1 MQDQYSDIRPYH
13 DEEVRRVIQRL
24 TRARTL
30 QHALV
35 KYRFPAL
42 PAWLRQALLP
52 LAGWYLRRRTA
63 HIHTVESFQR
73 WLAPWIA
80 SLLKQSSDD
89 IVVRG
94 LEHLSSE
101 KSYLWISNH
110 KDIAMDPTLINYS
123 LHHAGWP
130 TSRIAI
136 GDNLLG
142 HPDVADIMRL
152 NKSFVVKRSVA
163 NKREK
168 LRELQKLSAYIR
180 TSLES
185 GHSIWIAQR
194 EGRAKDGID
203 RTDTAVLKMLALN
216 GRERGENFTATMT
229 AMRPVPVSI
238 QYEWDPC
245 DVQKAQELV
254 TRAET
259 GRYEKSLDEDTRS
272 ILLGLTGAKGR
283 IYVDFGHPLS
293 AAELASADDM
303 AQAIDLQLQQ
313 MCEILP
319 VQQSALYLLQQEYSL
334 ATEYDCSGVDTVT
347 HKKLLRRLEGL
358 DHAVRQR
365 LLQTYAAP
373 LLQKVAAENAEQQQ
387 SGSIE

>member
-1 MQDQYSDIRPYH
+1 MQDQYSDIRPY
-13 DEEVRRVIQRL
+13 DDDEVRDVILRL
-24 TRARTL
+24 TQARTL

-35 KYRFPAL
+35 KYRFPGL
-42 PAWLRQALLP
+42 PSWLRQALLP
-52 LAGWYLRRRTA
+52 LTGWLLRRRTA
-63 HIHTVESFQR
+63 HIDSVESFQR
-73 WLAPWIA
+73 WLSPWIE
-80 SLLKQSSDD
+80 SLLKHSTTD

-94 LEHLSSE
+94 LEHLCAE

-123 LHHAGWP
+123 LYHAGWP
-130 TSRIAI
+130 TSRVAI

-152 NKSFVVKRSVA
+152 NKSFVVKRSIA

-180 TSLES
+180 TSLED
-185 GHSIWIAQR
+185 GHSVWIAQR
-194 EGRAKDGID
+194 EGRAKDGLD

-216 GRERGENFTATMT
+216 GRERSENFGTTMQ

-259 GRYEKSLDEDTRS
+259 GGYEKSLDEDTRS
-272 ILLGLTGAKGR
+272 IVLGLTGAKGR
-283 IYVDFGHPLS
+283 IYVDFGQPLS

-303 AQAIDLQLQQ
+303 AQAIDRQLQQ

-319 VQQSALYLLQQEYSL
+319 VQWSALYLLQQEFSQGHEL
-334 ATEYDCSGVDTVT
+334 VCDERVSST
-347 HKKLLRRLEGL
+347 HEQLLKRLQGL
-358 DHAVRQR
+358 ERPVRQR

-373 LLQKVAAENAEQQQ
+373 LLQKMAAEHAQKQQP
-387 SGSIE
+387 GS

>member
-13 DEEVRRVIQRL
+13 DDEVRDVIQRL
-24 TRARTL
+24 SRARTL

-42 PAWLRQALLP
+42 PSWLRQTLLP

-63 HIHTVESFQR
+63 QIETVEAFQR
-73 WLAPWIA
+73 WLAPWIERLLQA
-80 SLLKQSSDD
+80 STDD

-94 LEHLSSE
+94 LEHLSAD

-152 NKSFVVKRSVA
+152 NKSFVVKRSIA

-180 TSLES
+180 SSLES
-185 GHSIWIAQR
+185 GHSVWIAQR

-216 GRERGENFTATMT
+216 GRERGEDFTATMT
-229 AMRPVPVSI
+229 AMCPVPVSI

-259 GRYEKSLDEDTRS
+259 GRYEKSDDEDTRS

-283 IYVDFGHPLS
+283 IYVDFGRPLS
-293 AAELASADDM
+293 AAELTSADSM
-303 AQAIDLQLQQ
+303 AQAVDLQLQQ
-313 MCEILP
+313 MYEILP
-319 VQQSALYLLQQEYSL
+319 VQRAALSLLQQEFSQ
-334 ATEYDCSGVDTVT
+334 AVGADAGEFDSAS
-347 HKKLLRRLEGL
+347 HAKLLQRMEGL
-358 DHAVRQR
+358 EPPVRQR

-373 LLQKVAAENAEQQQ
+373 LLQQLAATDRAQ
-387 SGSIE
+387 SGSLE